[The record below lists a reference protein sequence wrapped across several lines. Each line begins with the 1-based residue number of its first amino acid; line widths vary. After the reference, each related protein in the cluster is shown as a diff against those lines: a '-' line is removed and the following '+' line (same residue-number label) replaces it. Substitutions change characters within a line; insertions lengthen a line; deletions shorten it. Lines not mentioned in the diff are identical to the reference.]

1 MYTNKVF
8 TGYIRVTDALRKGHI
23 CKPGK
28 TRQKS
33 HVTRVML
40 IFYININ
47 IIYII
52 KNCVTRVTCTEIMGF
67 ACKTCGID
75 VTRP

>member
-1 MYTNKVF
+1 MRHAYFLYKYKHNL
-8 TGYIRVTDALRKGHI
+8 Y
-23 CKPGK
+23 
-28 TRQKS
+28 
-33 HVTRVML
+33 
-40 IFYININ
+40 Y
-47 IIYII
+47 I